1 MTIAERIKDTRK
13 ERNMTQEQLAKMCG
27 YSNKSNI
34 SRIENAGDGVT
45 AKQVRRIAE
54 QLGVSVEYL
63 MGYEKKNINVDYV
76 YRDSAMKELL
86 IEVESMTVSE
96 YDRLLKYARMLKNER
111 NKL

>member
-1 MTIAERIKDTRK
+1 MTIADRIKDARK
-13 ERNMTQEQLAKMCG
+13 EKNLTQEQLAKMCG

-63 MGYEKKNINVDYV
+63 MGYEKKNINADYI

-86 IEVESMTVSE
+86 IEVEHMTVSN
-96 YDRLLKYARMLKNER
+96 YDRLLQYAKMLNKER
-111 NKL
+111 KK

>member
-96 YDRLLKYARMLKNER
+96 YDRLLEYARMLKNER

>member
-1 MTIAERIKDTRK
+1 MTIADRIKDARK
-13 ERNMTQEQLAKMCG
+13 EKNLTQEQLAKMCG

-34 SRIENAGDGVT
+34 SRIENAGDDVT

-63 MGYEKKNINVDYV
+63 MGYENKNINTDYI
-76 YRDSAMKELL
+76 YRESAMKELL
-86 IEVESMTVSE
+86 IEVERMTVSN
-96 YDRLLKYARMLKNER
+96 YDRLLQYAKMLNDER